1 MKKLILL
8 IFTLY
13 LTTAISAEDK
23 DVDTYYTT
31 LVGKVISIK
40 SGIGKINVLD
50 ENKKVYTLQKFKLS
64 KEAKY
69 FDENGSYE
77 LFELPKG
84 KKLYIHVEFPNV
96 NSYKNN
102 SDTGL
107 ITAIS
112 SFKELY

>member
-13 LTTAISAEDK
+13 LTTAISAEDR
-23 DVDTYYTT
+23 DVSTYYTT

-40 SGIGKINVLD
+40 SGIGKINILD
-50 ENKKVYTLQKFKLS
+50 ENKKAYTIQKFKL
-64 KEAKY
+64 AKGAEY
-69 FDENGSYE
+69 FDENGRYE
-77 LFELPKG
+77 LFVAPRG
-84 KKLYIHVEFPNV
+84 KKLYIHVEFSDV

-102 SDTGL
+102 LDTGL

-112 SFKELY
+112 SYKELY